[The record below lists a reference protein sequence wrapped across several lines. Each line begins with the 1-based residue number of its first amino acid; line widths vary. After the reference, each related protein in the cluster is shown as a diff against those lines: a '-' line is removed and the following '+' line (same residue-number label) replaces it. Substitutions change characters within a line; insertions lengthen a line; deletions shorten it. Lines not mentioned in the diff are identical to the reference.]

1 MLVKISMNTGSEKTE
16 HLKIAVILLPLP
28 FESPGVSPV
37 DSLVCIL
44 PELSDEPQTFVS
56 PTLWDYSINYSSIS
70 LPMWH
75 TGKESA
81 CQCRRLWFN
90 PWVRRIPWSR
100 KWQPTSIFLPGKFHG
115 QRSLVGYSLGC
126 QELDTTEHSCTAF
139 KHKL

>member
-81 CQCRRLWFN
+81 CQCRYS
-90 PWVRRIPWSR
+90 PWGR
-100 KWQPTSIFLPGKFHG
+100 K
-115 QRSLVGYSLGC
+115 
-126 QELDTTEHSCTAF
+126 ELDTTERPYFMANAENMSLIPGPGRYSILAW
-139 KHKL
+139 KIP